1 VATEK
6 AVLTDVKVK
15 AQPKPADEKIKKAPA
30 KRAALA
36 VELAAEVQ
44 GLRPVLRDIIEI
56 YKSRVDGQ
64 LAGLC
69 EVFQEAGGAE
79 NGLPPAK
86 IEARMIEA
94 VRALKVKAR
103 KGRVKDLARIE
114 ELASALWALMPQGG

>member
-1 VATEK
+1 MATEK
-6 AVLTDVKVK
+6 AVSKDVKEK
-15 AQPKPADEKIKKAPA
+15 AQPKPAEEKARKAPP

-36 VELAAEVQ
+36 AELAAEVQ
-44 GLRPVLRDIIEI
+44 GLRPVLKDILEI

-79 NGLPPAK
+79 NALPPAK
-86 IEARMIEA
+86 IEARMVDA

-114 ELASALWALMPQGG
+114 KLANELWALMPQGG